1 MRRLLGRL
9 IAIGVAMA
17 AVAPTT
23 RAEVDAT
30 DDAGQRV
37 RLSAPA
43 QRIVSL
49 APHATEL
56 LFAAG
61 AGNHVVGVSAF
72 SDYPEAARRL
82 PKISGGT
89 RVDME
94 RLLALKPDLVIG
106 WRTGNVRADLDAIRA
121 QGVPVFIAEPRRLE
135 DVPITLENL
144 GRLAGT
150 GHEAGRAASEFR
162 ERLTRLRDQYQG
174 RTPVRVFIEVSE
186 QPLMTL
192 SHVHMLNDVVMLC
205 GGRNV
210 FGASELIAPE
220 ISREAVQLEDPDVVL
235 FSDELG
241 SVEAV
246 RAWWRERADLR
257 AVRRNR
263 IYPMPSDLVL
273 RQSPRIL
280 QGAEQ
285 VCATLDQAR
294 ELLMHESR

>member
-1 MRRLLGRL
+1 MRKRNVM
-9 IAIGVAMA
+9 AIVALSAMA
-17 AVAPTT
+17 VFAPMVW
-23 RAEVDAT
+23 AEVSAT
-30 DDAGQRV
+30 DDAGQLV
-37 RLSAPA
+37 RLTAPA

-61 AGNHVVGVSAF
+61 AGDRVVGVSAF
-72 SDYPEAARRL
+72 SDYPAAARGL
-82 PKISGGT
+82 PKVSGGT

-106 WRTGNVRADLDAIRA
+106 WRTGNVRADLDAVRA
-121 QGVPVFIAEPRRLE
+121 QRIPVFLAEPQKL
-135 DVPITLENL
+135 DDLPATLVHL

-150 GHEAGRAASEFR
+150 EQQAERAATEFR
-162 ERLTRLRDQYQG
+162 ERLKRLRDQY
-174 RTPVRVFIEVSE
+174 RDRMPVRVFIQVSE
-186 QPLMTL
+186 QPLVTL
-192 SHVHMLNDVVMLC
+192 SHVHMLHDVVALC
-205 GGRNV
+205 GGRNI

-220 ISREAVQLEDPDVVL
+220 ISREAVQMEDPDVIL
-235 FSDELG
+235 FSDTLG
-241 SVEAV
+241 SVDEL

-257 AVRRNR
+257 AVRRQR

-285 VCATLDQAR
+285 VCAMLDRAR
-294 ELLMHESR
+294 ESLARESR